1 MRKLPFE
8 SCAPILARFALTE
21 DATEVVASDQTPA
34 ETLEVLYKQQ
44 LLSDMVNVFA
54 HGMPPREGVCW
65 AVAVH
70 RDVARGL
77 GRSVASDVAAILDL
91 AENWVRDPQEGRR
104 VQLMQAGEQRN
115 SSDPV
120 SWLCNAVAWNG
131 SGSMGPVDGPVVLP
145 PKGLHASALLG
156 AIALLVGDTEAG
168 FQAVLNAA
176 YQRGLEVAEGGW
188 PLAEPVL
195 NAGG

>member
-1 MRKLPFE
+1 MPFE
-8 SCAPILARFALTE
+8 TSAPILERFAPTE
-21 DATEVVASDQTPA
+21 EAQEVISAEMTPA
-34 ETLEVLYKQQ
+34 ETVAALLKEE
-44 LLSDMVNVFA
+44 LLSDLANFFA

-70 RDVARGL
+70 RDVAKAL
-77 GRSVASDVAAILDL
+77 GRKIVPDVAAILAL

-104 VQLMQAGEQRN
+104 VQLMQAGETRN

-156 AIALLVGDTEAG
+156 AVALLVGDTKDG
-168 FQAVLNAA
+168 FQVVLNSA

-188 PLAEPVL
+188 PLADPAQSDGV
-195 NAGG
+195 